1 MRARRGA
8 EMGHFLG
15 PSLGCGLGAGS
26 EPRADSAMS
35 GCSATLRKWAART
48 AADLLRAAAAPLGRA
63 LRCAAGPRAGAA
75 S

>member
-1 MRARRGA
+1 
-8 EMGHFLG
+8 MGRFPG
-15 PSLGCGLGAGS
+15 PGLGCGLGAGS

-63 LRCAAGPRAGAA
+63 LVQPARTQAALHRQGQNE
-75 S
+75 